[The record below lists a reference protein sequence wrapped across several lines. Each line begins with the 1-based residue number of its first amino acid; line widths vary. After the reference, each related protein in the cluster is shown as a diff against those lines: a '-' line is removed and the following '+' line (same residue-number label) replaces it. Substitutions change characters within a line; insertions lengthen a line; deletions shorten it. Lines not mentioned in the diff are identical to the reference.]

1 MEARRKRQK
10 ETVWFIHYHSNSH
23 SWHRY
28 ETPSILAQGSFPQ
41 ITLEDLALSLL
52 AVLSLGL
59 DSWCK
64 SLQGILPFK
73 VRDTHGL
80 SPEDPISFTLSV
92 PTSNQN
98 VVTSC
103 YLRNQGMT
111 GSFVS
116 LHSFLLSPVSV
127 SGSYSQSSLLFT
139 LISSPSSVSPSWI
152 FKFNLPS
159 FSDSQLLAG

>member
-1 MEARRKRQK
+1 MEERRRRQK

-28 ETPSILAQGSFPQ
+28 GKSGILVQGSFPQ
-41 ITLEDLALSLL
+41 ITLEDVTLSLL
-52 AVLSLGL
+52 AILSLGL

-64 SLQGILPFK
+64 RLQGILPFK
-73 VRDTHGL
+73 VRDTYGL
-80 SPEDPISFTLSV
+80 PPEDPISFTLSV

-98 VVTSC
+98 IVTSC
-103 YLRNQGMT
+103 YLRNEGMT

-116 LHSFLLSPVSV
+116 LPSFLLSLLSI
-127 SGSYSQSSLLFT
+127 SDSYSQSSLLFI

-152 FKFNLPS
+152 FKFNLPC
-159 FSDSQLLAG
+159 FSESQLLAG